1 MGNALEG
8 KVAIVTGSGQGVGR
22 GIAVFLAKE
31 GAKVITNNRKPKR
44 RETIAVT
51 ETFRSL
57 GVEKEPQF
65 SEEEYREI
73 LALRGDAE
81 STAEEIRMNGG
92 IAEPFYGDVAD
103 PETAKNM
110 VAFAMEKFGRIDIV
124 VNNAA
129 GLGFG
134 PFVLT
139 DEASWDYQV
148 NGKLKGTYNILQQVV
163 PVMIRQG
170 SGTILNGA
178 SDAWRGIA
186 NLTAYSAANGAIVA
200 MTKALAKELYRF
212 GITVNAYCPQAAS
225 PGHLSFNATLR
236 EMLAEKGM
244 TMDMNNEK
252 VIASNKEHGPAENVG
267 PFLAYLC
274 TEAGR
279 KISGAV
285 FEVTGGGR
293 VSLYPHP
300 EICAEIRK
308 EEAPWTV
315 EEITETVPETLFKDY
330 VSIVSAPEF

>member
-1 MGNALEG
+1 
-8 KVAIVTGSGQGVGR
+8 
-22 GIAVFLAKE
+22 
-31 GAKVITNNRKPKR
+31 
-44 RETIAVT
+44 
-51 ETFRSL
+51 
-57 GVEKEPQF
+57 
-65 SEEEYREI
+65 
-73 LALRGDAE
+73 
-81 STAEEIRMNGG
+81 MNGG
-92 IAEPFYGDVAD
+92 IAAPFYGDVGD
-103 PETAKNM
+103 PEAAKGL
-110 VAFAMEKFGRIDIV
+110 VDFALKTFGRIDIV

-134 PFVLT
+134 PFVQT

-148 NGKLKGTYNILQQVV
+148 NGKLKGTYYILKNVV
-163 PVMIRQG
+163 PIMIRQG

-186 NLTAYSAANGAIVA
+186 NLTAYSAANGAIVT

-236 EMLAEKGM
+236 EMLSEKGL
-244 TMDMNNEK
+244 TFDENNEK

-267 PFLAYLC
+267 PFLAYPC

-279 KISGAV
+279 KVSGAV

-308 EEAPWTV
+308 EDAPWTV
-315 EEITETVPETLFKDY
+315 EELTKTVPETLFKDY